1 MVVGRWVVKSR
12 FYIPGQF
19 HWWTWTP
26 ALATVKR
33 IDPTRIFYRRDICI
47 PFLAITSA
55 GSVSTKCGWSVVYS
69 AAALSIDVVDDD
81 HDQLTYDD
89 IDGTWMGCEVVGIE
103 FRVFLFGALAE
114 WNRSGFLSAAFLVF
128 SF

>member
-1 MVVGRWVVKSR
+1 M
-12 FYIPGQF
+12 
-19 HWWTWTP
+19 
-26 ALATVKR
+26 
-33 IDPTRIFYRRDICI
+33 
-47 PFLAITSA
+47 
-55 GSVSTKCGWSVVYS
+55 
-69 AAALSIDVVDDD
+69 SIDVVDDD

-128 SF
+128 SV

>member
-1 MVVGRWVVKSR
+1 MGRQEQVLYSWS
-12 FYIPGQF
+12 IPLVDLDSM
-19 HWWTWTP
+19 

-47 PFLAITSA
+47 PFLAITS

-69 AAALSIDVVDDD
+69 AAAVSIDVVDDD

-89 IDGTWMGCEVVGIE
+89 IDGTWMGYVKLSESNSE
-103 FRVFLFGALAE
+103 SSFLGH
-114 WNRSGFLSAAFLVF
+114 
-128 SF
+128 